1 MESPANAENKT
12 SGPKTIRLTRTEAYA
27 MKLAKP
33 PRKRIKFALV
43 GLLLV
48 AVLAGGLWRFQ
59 NLWLPYWWP
68 QQHEALPGDLSATES
83 TEIQLP
89 VPTADSTL
97 THTDT
102 VELTTLSAAPWDDP
116 RFRQGVRL
124 FNQALDRQRE
134 SLSTTTSSEE
144 LAAIGRDAV
153 QAGRLFDSL
162 KPDAPDGLPLDAYS
176 ARAYRL
182 ATEIR
187 QQMVTVSTTR
197 VDSRTPAESPAAGS
211 YQALPDYREGT
222 RFFNLALAQFNQ
234 YKTNPDQ
241 TNLLEPIEALAKKA
255 GEKFEAVKRLA
266 AEADHAEIDRL
277 RHQCYGLVSAC
288 RGARLSHD
296 DRNRSPAASTFDRST
311 TGPSRRPALP
321 AYQPIPASAN

>member
-1 MESPANAENKT
+1 
-12 SGPKTIRLTRTEAYA
+12 

-33 PRKRIKFALV
+33 PRKRMKFALV
-43 GLLLV
+43 GLLTM
-48 AVLAGGLWRFQ
+48 AVLGGVLWQFQ
-59 NLWLPYWWP
+59 DLWLPYWWP
-68 QQHEALPGDLSATES
+68 QPHDEALRDDLPATDSA
-83 TEIQLP
+83 EIQP
-89 VPTADSTL
+89 PAPTPDTAL

-102 VELTTLSAAPWDDP
+102 AELTTLSAVPWDDP

-134 SLSTTTSSEE
+134 LRGTAAAPEE

-153 QAGRLFDSL
+153 EAGRLFDSL
-162 KPDAPDGLPLDAYS
+162 KPDAPVGLSLDIYS

-187 QQMVTVSTTR
+187 QQMATVSAT
-197 VDSRTPAESPAAGS
+197 SMANPTPPESPAAGS
-211 YQALPDYREGT
+211 YQSLPEYREAT
-222 RFFNLALAQFNQ
+222 RLFNQALAQYNQ
-234 YKTNPDQ
+234 YKTNPAQ
-241 TNLLEPIEALAKKA
+241 THLLNPIEEQARKA
-255 GEKFEAVKRLA
+255 GEKFEVVKRLA

-288 RGARLSHD
+288 RGAHLLQG
-296 DRNRSPAASTFDRST
+296 DRDSSSAASTFDRST
-311 TGPSRRPALP
+311 TGPSRRPTLP

>member
-1 MESPANAENKT
+1 M
-12 SGPKTIRLTRTEAYA
+12 
-27 MKLAKP
+27 
-33 PRKRIKFALV
+33 
-43 GLLLV
+43 
-48 AVLAGGLWRFQ
+48 
-59 NLWLPYWWP
+59 
-68 QQHEALPGDLSATES
+68 
-83 TEIQLP
+83 
-89 VPTADSTL
+89 
-97 THTDT
+97 
-102 VELTTLSAAPWDDP
+102 
-116 RFRQGVRL
+116 
-124 FNQALDRQRE
+124 
-134 SLSTTTSSEE
+134 
-144 LAAIGRDAV
+144 
-153 QAGRLFDSL
+153 
-162 KPDAPDGLPLDAYS
+162 
-176 ARAYRL
+176 
-182 ATEIR
+182 
-187 QQMVTVSTTR
+187 
-197 VDSRTPAESPAAGS
+197 

-296 DRNRSPAASTFDRST
+296 DRNSSPTASTFDRST